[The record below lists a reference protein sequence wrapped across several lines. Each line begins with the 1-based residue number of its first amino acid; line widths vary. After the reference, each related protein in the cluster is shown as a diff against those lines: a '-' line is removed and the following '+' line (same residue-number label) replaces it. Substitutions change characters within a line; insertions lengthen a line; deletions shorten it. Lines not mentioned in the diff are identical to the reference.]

1 MRYAIF
7 YQDRE
12 YAREMGDPCLGTVEA
27 DSKEEA
33 KRRAIEKGWL
43 VPGAGVWAVELKIKK

>member
-12 YAREMGDPCLGTVEA
+12 YARAQGDPCLGTVEA
-27 DSKEEA
+27 SSETEA
-33 KRRAIEKGWL
+33 REKAIDAGWL
-43 VPGAGVWAVELKIKK
+43 VPGAGIRAVEVKYA